1 MEKGVRKDL
10 VTMVED
16 IFGETRRKEAKKVY
30 GKVIPDM
37 ERSETVCP
45 LRDLVC

>member
-16 IFGETRRKEAKKVY
+16 IFGETRRKVKL
-30 GKVIPDM
+30 GKYMGKLFRTWRGV
-37 ERSETVCP
+37 RQFA
-45 LRDLVC
+45 R